1 MLRSALLILTGNAA
15 SALLTLARNLIVARM
30 ISAEHYGIAATF
42 AIAVSVAEMM
52 SNLGLQQQIVQ
63 ARTGDDTRFQ
73 AGVQGFSVLRGLLA
87 GVGLFL
93 LAAPL
98 TAFLNIEGVTWAFQ
112 AMALVPILNACVHFD
127 IHRMTRQMHFWP
139 LILTGTV
146 PPLLAVVALWPL
158 SVWFGDYRIMLYSI
172 LIQSVLAVATSH
184 LTARRP
190 YRVSLDTEI
199 IKQSFSFGWPLL
211 VNGILLFIVFQGDKL
226 IVGREL
232 GMATLAI
239 FAMGYTLT
247 LTPTLLIAKS
257 AQNFFLPQL
266 SDAHRNG
273 TAMDAP
279 FDHLARTVIQVG
291 LLNGVLLVLGVSLLG
306 PPLVSF
312 LLGEKYAALLPLLTW
327 LAILQAFRVFKS
339 GSSIVALARGQT
351 SNATIANLMRVL
363 ALPVAWYALVKGGDL
378 LTVIWIA
385 TLGEIA
391 GFAVSLLL
399 LQWRLN
405 VGLSG
410 TAASF
415 ACTLFVLGIA
425 AGSAYFGASLSP
437 TLFLIALFVASGIL
451 VWSMADLRLYVRRSG
466 VV

>member
-266 SDAHRNG
+266 SDVHRNG

-339 GSSIVALARGQT
+339 GSSIVALAGGQT
-351 SNATIANLMRVL
+351 SDATIANLMRVL

-391 GFAVSLLL
+391 GFVVSLLL